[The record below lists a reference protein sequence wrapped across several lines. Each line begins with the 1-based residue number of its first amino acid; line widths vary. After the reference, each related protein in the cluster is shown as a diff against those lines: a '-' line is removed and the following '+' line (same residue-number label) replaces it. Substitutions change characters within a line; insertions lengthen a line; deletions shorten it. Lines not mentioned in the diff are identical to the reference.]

1 MEILLDGNVKAS
13 EARRQH
19 LSSHEKTTQE
29 AGGGVR
35 LHPSLQQRG
44 QGIGTSEIIVR

>member
-1 MEILLDGNVKAS
+1 MGMLRTLRPGGSISVVMRKPLK
-13 EARRQH
+13 
-19 LSSHEKTTQE
+19 E

-44 QGIGTSEIIVR
+44 QGIGTSETIVR